1 MSTGHVVLLL
11 PDSRNPYMQLSAE
24 TAAKVADRLRLSL
37 DIEFAEGDFTAQ
49 VRQVYGAIRS
59 VPPPTILMVTPVQ
72 ESALKTLSEQAVEAG
87 IGWFWLSRSVGN
99 ETALRSKF
107 PDVPVCIVT
116 PDQSELGRI
125 QARQVRALLPTGG
138 QILYVQGRMT
148 NQSSRLRAE
157 GFRDVLRRPG
167 VRIEVIGEL
176 DGNWSAQDAQQAVTR
191 WLRVMRP
198 TTLRPDAIVCQN
210 DAMAGGVLDALTTLG
225 AELADSALPR
235 LPVLGADGLRA
246 IGRHMV
252 DAGLLAATIQVPTT
266 TERALL
272 LAQAFLERGER
283 PPAQVVLTPEAYP
296 DEQKMIR
303 RWRRSA

>member
-1 MSTGHVVLLL
+1 
-11 PDSRNPYMQLSAE
+11 MQLSAE

-37 DIEFAEGDFTAQ
+37 DIEFAEDDFTAQ

-59 VPPPTILMVTPVQ
+59 TPPPTILMVTPVQ
-72 ESALKTLSEQAVEAG
+72 ESALKALSEQAVDAG

-99 ETALRSKF
+99 EDLLREKH
-107 PDVPVCIVT
+107 PDVPVCMVT

-125 QARQVRALLPTGG
+125 QARQLRALLPTGG
-138 QILYVQGRMT
+138 RVVYVQGRMT

-157 GFRDVLRRPG
+157 AFRDLLHRTG
-167 VRIEVIGEL
+167 TGIDIIGEL
-176 DGNWSAQDAQQAVTR
+176 DGNWSATDARQALTR

-198 TTLRPDAIVCQN
+198 TSLRPDAVVCQN
-210 DAMAGGVLDALTTLG
+210 DAMAGGVIEALKALSTELG
-225 AELADSALPR
+225 DPAVAR
-235 LPVLGADGLRA
+235 LPVFGADGLRA

-252 DAGLLAATIQVPTT
+252 DAGLLAATVQVPTT

-283 PPAQVVLTPEAYP
+283 PPAQVVLTPEPYP